1 MALYT
6 AALPDVPSMAGVTYG
21 SHRKL
26 KENNEIK
33 ARANERE
40 IKRNTGK
47 KLLMLQSCSL
57 LLLLEQIVCFNKHI
71 LHTE

>member
-1 MALYT
+1 MALYI
-6 AALPDVPSMAGVTYG
+6 AALPDVPSMAGVTYS

-47 KLLMLQSCSL
+47 KIINASEM
-57 LLLLEQIVCFNKHI
+57 
-71 LHTE
+71 